1 MFDELLQIVNV
12 NISTVRKIIETND
25 KLRGILFADRTARKE
40 ESEENTE
47 LTKLIESIPSE
58 REWLV
63 YDHCAV
69 VTRLYAIYERFVED
83 LITDWLELLPSIV
96 PVYSH
101 LEQRIKDTH
110 QIGVGRLLLELK
122 KDRFQHLS
130 PNQVIQGLFGG
141 VTGKQEYDLI
151 PEAFLFHE
159 QNLRKDVLERMFA
172 DAGIPNAWGWVQ
184 KHRGIKQFVED
195 IRGSQTT
202 AEGELKELITYR
214 NDAAHGAIVDDILG
228 TKALLDLAD
237 FVEALCQALA
247 ELVTFLVISWPSSI
261 VKAKEIG
268 EITEWYNTPKAG
280 VAKVKEI
287 TLSVG
292 GNIFLIN
299 EASSYCRLATIE
311 SIMIDDISHAQVI
324 ITSEQEVGLKFDID
338 AKKGVKLYVI
348 GTGKQVVIFAFFL
361 LIQSGLHRLASL
373 FIQDYYVIE

>member
-1 MFDELLQIVNV
+1 MFDELLQTVNV
-12 NISTVRKIIETND
+12 NISTVRKIIQTND
-25 KLRGILFADRTARKE
+25 KLRGILFAEQSATQE

-47 LTKLIESIPSE
+47 LTQLIENIPSE

-96 PVYSH
+96 PIYSD

-130 PNQVIQGLFGG
+130 SNQVIQGLFGG
-141 VTGKQEYDLI
+141 VTGKEEYDLI

-159 QNLRKDVLERMFA
+159 QNLRKDVLEKLFA
-172 DAGIPNAWGWVQ
+172 DAGIPNAWVWVQ
-184 KHRGIKQFVED
+184 KHRGIKQFVEE
-195 IRGSQTT
+195 IRGSQNT

-214 NDAAHGAIVDDILG
+214 NDAAHGAIVDHILG
-228 TKALLDLAD
+228 TKALLDLSY

-247 ELVTFLVISWPSSI
+247 ELVTFQVISWERSI

-268 EITEWYNTPKAG
+268 QITEWYNQPKAG
-280 VAKVKEI
+280 VAKVKET

-292 GNIFLIN
+292 GNLFLVN
-299 EASSYCRLATIE
+299 EASSYCQLAKIE
-311 SIMIDDISHAQVI
+311 SIMIDNISHEQVI
-324 ITSEQEVGLKFDID
+324 ITSEQEVGLKFNID
-338 AKKGVKLYVI
+338 AKKGFKLYVI
-348 GTGKQVVIFAFFL
+348 LASDKQVVISAFL
-361 LIQSGLHRLASL
+361 LLVQSRLHRLASL
-373 FIQDYYVIE
+373 LI